1 MICQG
6 SPGTLYVNCICI
18 ARRRICSVI
27 RGSWCAGT
35 ASGDAIL
42 ACRAVAVNAIRAL
55 ASRCRREENMAERMT
70 FPMYAIHRQQTQA
83 LWQAVQSLLDE
94 RGVMVAG
101 DPPAAD
107 PGDLLA
113 HWRQPTLLLSQT
125 CGYPLVTQL
134 PEVQTVG
141 CFHYAA
147 PGCEGRRYRS
157 LLVVREADSHR
168 MLGDFFGRRAVCN
181 VEHSQSGYNV
191 LRKMVAPLSREGRF
205 FSAVMFSGS
214 HRQSLRE
221 LQQENARYRR
231 HRLRDLRSAAA
242 PSAAGSGW
250 AWWRS
255 AGPGRARA
263 AADHRRR
270 HPGSN
275 AE

>member
-1 MICQG
+1 
-6 SPGTLYVNCICI
+6 
-18 ARRRICSVI
+18 
-27 RGSWCAGT
+27 
-35 ASGDAIL
+35 
-42 ACRAVAVNAIRAL
+42 
-55 ASRCRREENMAERMT
+55 
-70 FPMYAIHRQQTQA
+70 MYAIHRQQTQA
-83 LWQAVQSLLDE
+83 LWQAVQSLLAE

-168 MLGDFFGRRAVCN
+168 MLGDFLGRRAVCN
-181 VEHSQSGYNV
+181 AEHSQSGYNV

-221 LQQENARYRR
+221 LQQENADIAAIDCVTYALLQRYQPQA
-231 HRLRDLRSAAA
+231 LAGLVAIGWSPAA
-242 PSAAGSGW
+242 PGLPLITAGVTPSG
-250 AWWRS
+250 
-255 AGPGRARA
+255 
-263 AADHRRR
+263 
-270 HPGSN
+270 N

>member
-1 MICQG
+1 MPSTANRP
-6 SPGTLYVNCICI
+6 SPV
-18 ARRRICSVI
+18 
-27 RGSWCAGT
+27 AG
-35 ASGDAIL
+35 G
-42 ACRAVAVNAIRAL
+42 AVAAGRT
-55 ASRCRREENMAERMT
+55 RR
-70 FPMYAIHRQQTQA
+70 
-83 LWQAVQSLLDE
+83 D
-94 RGVMVAG
+94 GGG

-168 MLGDFFGRRAVCN
+168 MLGDFLAVGRCAMPSTRSPATTYCV
-181 VEHSQSGYNV
+181 
-191 LRKMVAPLSREGRF
+191 KWSRRSPGRGV

-221 LQQENARYRR
+221 LQQENADIAAIDCVTYALLQRHQPQALAGLVAIGWSPAAPWLPLITAGATPAATLNSLREALQQLVSDDRYRSLCDALLICGYSDMSR
-231 HRLRDLRSAAA
+231 EAYAPLLAWRDEAAA
-242 PSAAGSGW
+242 LGVSQL
-250 AWWRS
+250 
-255 AGPGRARA
+255 
-263 AADHRRR
+263 
-270 HPGSN
+270 
-275 AE
+275 

>member
-1 MICQG
+1 MPSTVNRP
-6 SPGTLYVNCICI
+6 SPV
-18 ARRRICSVI
+18 
-27 RGSWCAGT
+27 AG
-35 ASGDAIL
+35 G
-42 ACRAVAVNAIRAL
+42 AVAAGRT
-55 ASRCRREENMAERMT
+55 RR
-70 FPMYAIHRQQTQA
+70 
-83 LWQAVQSLLDE
+83 D
-94 RGVMVAG
+94 GGG

-168 MLGDFFGRRAVCN
+168 MLGDFLAVGRCAMPSTRSPATTYCV
-181 VEHSQSGYNV
+181 
-191 LRKMVAPLSREGRF
+191 KWSRRSPGRGV

-221 LQQENARYRR
+221 LQQENADIAAIDCVTYALLQR
-231 HRLRDLRSAAA
+231 HQPQAL
-242 PSAAGSGW
+242 AG
-250 AWWRS
+250 WWRS
-255 AGPGRARA
+255 AGARP
-263 AADHRRR
+263 RRGCR
-270 HPGSN
+270 
-275 AE
+275 

>member
-1 MICQG
+1 
-6 SPGTLYVNCICI
+6 
-18 ARRRICSVI
+18 
-27 RGSWCAGT
+27 
-35 ASGDAIL
+35 
-42 ACRAVAVNAIRAL
+42 
-55 ASRCRREENMAERMT
+55 MAERMT

-168 MLGDFFGRRAVCN
+168 MLGDFLAVGRCAMPSTRSPATTYCV
-181 VEHSQSGYNV
+181 
-191 LRKMVAPLSREGRF
+191 KWSRRSPGRGVF
-205 FSAVMFSGS
+205 FSGDVQ
-214 HRQSLRE
+214 RQPSAIAART
-221 LQQENARYRR
+221 AAGKRRYRR

-250 AWWRS
+250 PGGDRLE
-255 AGPGRARA
+255 PGRARA

-270 HPGSN
+270 HPGGN

>member
-1 MICQG
+1 
-6 SPGTLYVNCICI
+6 
-18 ARRRICSVI
+18 
-27 RGSWCAGT
+27 
-35 ASGDAIL
+35 
-42 ACRAVAVNAIRAL
+42 
-55 ASRCRREENMAERMT
+55 MAERMT

-83 LWQAVQSLLDE
+83 LWQTVQSLLDE

-168 MLGDFFGRRAVCN
+168 MLGDFLAVGRCAMPSTRSPATTYCV
-181 VEHSQSGYNV
+181 
-191 LRKMVAPLSREGRF
+191 KWSRRSPGRGVF
-205 FSAVMFSGS
+205 FSGDVQRQPSAVAARTAAGK
-214 HRQSLRE
+214 R
-221 LQQENARYRR
+221 RYRR
-231 HRLRDLRSAAA
+231 HRLRDLRAAAA

-250 AWWRS
+250 PRWRS
-255 AGPGRARA
+255 AGARP
-263 AADHRRR
+263 RQGCR
-270 HPGSN
+270 
-275 AE
+275 

>member
-1 MICQG
+1 
-6 SPGTLYVNCICI
+6 
-18 ARRRICSVI
+18 
-27 RGSWCAGT
+27 
-35 ASGDAIL
+35 
-42 ACRAVAVNAIRAL
+42 
-55 ASRCRREENMAERMT
+55 MAERMT

-83 LWQAVQSLLDE
+83 LWQTVQSLLDE

-168 MLGDFFGRRAVCN
+168 MLGDFLAVGRCAMPSTRSPATTYCV
-181 VEHSQSGYNV
+181 
-191 LRKMVAPLSREGRF
+191 KWSRRSPGGAF
-205 FSAVMFSGS
+205 FQ
-214 HRQSLRE
+214 R
-221 LQQENARYRR
+221 
-231 HRLRDLRSAAA
+231 
-242 PSAAGSGW
+242 
-250 AWWRS
+250 
-255 AGPGRARA
+255 
-263 AADHRRR
+263 
-270 HPGSN
+270 
-275 AE
+275 

>member
-1 MICQG
+1 
-6 SPGTLYVNCICI
+6 
-18 ARRRICSVI
+18 
-27 RGSWCAGT
+27 
-35 ASGDAIL
+35 
-42 ACRAVAVNAIRAL
+42 
-55 ASRCRREENMAERMT
+55 MAERMT

-181 VEHSQSGYNV
+181 AEHSQSGYNV

-205 FSAVMFSGS
+205 FFSGDVQ
-214 HRQSLRE
+214 RQPSAIAART
-221 LQQENARYRR
+221 AAGKRRYRR

-242 PSAAGSGW
+242 LSAAGSGW
-250 AWWRS
+250 PGGDRLE
-255 AGPGRARA
+255 PGRARA
-263 AADHRRR
+263 TADHRRR
-270 HPGSN
+270 HPGGN

>member
-1 MICQG
+1 
-6 SPGTLYVNCICI
+6 
-18 ARRRICSVI
+18 
-27 RGSWCAGT
+27 
-35 ASGDAIL
+35 
-42 ACRAVAVNAIRAL
+42 
-55 ASRCRREENMAERMT
+55 MAERMT

-168 MLGDFFGRRAVCN
+168 MLGDFLAVGRCAMPSTRSPATTYCV
-181 VEHSQSGYNV
+181 
-191 LRKMVAPLSREGRF
+191 KWSR
-205 FSAVMFSGS
+205 
-214 HRQSLRE
+214 
-221 LQQENARYRR
+221 
-231 HRLRDLRSAAA
+231 RS
-242 PSAAGSGW
+242 
-250 AWWRS
+250 
-255 AGPGRARA
+255 PGRAFFQR
-263 AADHRRR
+263 
-270 HPGSN
+270 
-275 AE
+275 

>member
-1 MICQG
+1 
-6 SPGTLYVNCICI
+6 
-18 ARRRICSVI
+18 
-27 RGSWCAGT
+27 
-35 ASGDAIL
+35 
-42 ACRAVAVNAIRAL
+42 
-55 ASRCRREENMAERMT
+55 MAERMT

-181 VEHSQSGYNV
+181 AEHSQSGYNV

-221 LQQENARYRR
+221 ALQQLVSDDRYRSLCDALLICGYSDMSR
-231 HRLRDLRSAAA
+231 EAYAPLLAWRDEAAA
-242 PSAAGSGW
+242 LGVSQL
-250 AWWRS
+250 
-255 AGPGRARA
+255 
-263 AADHRRR
+263 
-270 HPGSN
+270 
-275 AE
+275 